1 MNTYLNKKGW
11 SSHLPGKH
19 QMSSMQTVY
28 LFLHKC
34 APFLLDSSCPAYGPG
49 QDCGARAG
57 AQAIL
62 DGQSQKILNDRAGA

>member
-1 MNTYLNKKGW
+1 
-11 SSHLPGKH
+11 
-19 QMSSMQTVY
+19 MQTVY

-62 DGQSQKILNDRAGA
+62 DGQSQKILNDRAGAWNFPIQQWTDIVCGASQL